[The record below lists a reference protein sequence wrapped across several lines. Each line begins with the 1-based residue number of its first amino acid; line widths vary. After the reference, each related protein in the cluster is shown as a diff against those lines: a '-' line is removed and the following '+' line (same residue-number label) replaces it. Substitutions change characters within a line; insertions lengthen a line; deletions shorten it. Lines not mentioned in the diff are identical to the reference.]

1 MSTSTDHGSAA
12 VGIPLATSEHSS
24 GDLVIGAVAVI
35 AALALVYSG
44 TMAFWIFA
52 SGWFWI
58 AAMACLLMLL
68 AGGATGSLAAG
79 VYIEIKQKD
88 RSRFKGPGQRFA
100 HALLLGLVGLVTAA
114 LVGGPFILFGT
125 TLPLAYQIVAPLSV
139 LAGLGVGVVSAGLR
153 PAVEKL
159 SAERQVAIRN
169 GDRHSRR
176 YVLWRGKYGLWPD
189 REIFKDDVGHWP
201 TLGILSALLGVAVG
215 LVISLAWVIGSA
227 YYANNE
233 SASAGRS
240 PIIKTVT
247 GTYVALG
254 DSYSAGQ
261 GLGPFEPG
269 SITNG
274 CNRSPKFAY
283 PELLAFSGQRETP
296 TFEACSGAIVND
308 VLHANNRGRPHIAAQ
323 VTDRVHSGVGLVTIT
338 ISGNDMIFSAI
349 LKECYLAA
357 DCLGD
362 QFPPA
367 GTQTYERIPVGPL
380 GTQWAPTAII
390 AAGNRDLALFKRLRK
405 DFPGTRIL
413 VIGYPHLFAG
423 PASRAGYLP
432 TFCNS
437 LLRRYS
443 LTERLRLRHLED
455 QFNARIYEAAVI
467 AGVEFVSPNAAWS
480 NHEPCGVAGQFLNS
494 FKPYLAFPVP
504 IDGGSFHPNRAGQRV
519 LAAVVTCYLND
530 FPSRPTFTQTG
541 VSTPTKLP
549 ATLQPPSSLGLVSP
563 PGFQTSLPGCAAW

>member
-1 MSTSTDHGSAA
+1 MSTSTDRGPAD
-12 VGIPLATSEHSS
+12 VGIPAATSEHNRR
-24 GDLVIGAVAVI
+24 DLVIGAGAII

-44 TMAFWIFA
+44 AMAFWIFA

-58 AAMACLLMLL
+58 ATLACLIILL

-79 VYIEIKQKD
+79 AYIEIRQKN
-88 RSRFKGPGQRFA
+88 RSAFSRPGQRFG
-100 HALLLGLVGLVTAA
+100 HALLLVLVGLVTAA
-114 LVGGPFILFGT
+114 LVGGPFILFGS

-153 PAVEKL
+153 PGFEKL
-159 SAERQVAIRN
+159 SDERRVAIRA
-169 GDRHSRR
+169 GSRHSRR
-176 YVLWRGKYGLWPD
+176 YALWPGKYGLWPD
-189 REIFKDDVGHWP
+189 REIFTDAGHWP

-215 LVISLAWVIGSA
+215 VVISLACVIGSA

-233 SASAGRS
+233 SASVGRS

-261 GLGPFEPG
+261 GLGPFEPS
-269 SITNG
+269 SIPNG

-283 PELLAFSGQRETP
+283 PELLAFSGHRESL
-296 TFEACSGAIVND
+296 TFDACSGAIVDD

-323 VTDRVHSGVGLVTIT
+323 VTDAVHSGVGLVTIT
-338 ISGNDMIFSAI
+338 ISGNDMIFAAI
-349 LKECYLAA
+349 LKKCYLAA

-367 GTQTYERIPVGPL
+367 GTQTYERIPVGTL
-380 GTQWAPTAII
+380 GTQWAPAAII

-405 DFPGTRIL
+405 DFPGARIV

-443 LTERLRLRHLED
+443 LAERLRLRHLED
-455 QFNARIYEAAVI
+455 QFNARIYEAAVV

-480 NHEPCGVAGQFLNS
+480 NHEPCGVAGQLLNS

-504 IDGGSFHPNRAGQRV
+504 IDGGSFHPNRSGQRV

-549 ATLQPPSSLGLVSP
+549 ATLQPPSSLGLMPP